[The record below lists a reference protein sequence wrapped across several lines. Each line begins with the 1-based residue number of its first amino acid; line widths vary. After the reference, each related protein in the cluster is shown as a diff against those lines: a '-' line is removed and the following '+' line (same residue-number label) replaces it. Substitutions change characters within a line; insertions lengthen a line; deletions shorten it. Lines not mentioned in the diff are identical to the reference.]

1 MHEAF
6 NISNILQLTVQIECI
21 AAHDNFIQVHDING
35 INFPVVQQI
44 ENSKGASL
52 FALNIQHHKTMSGE
66 NVAVVRMCVA
76 VKRRLYLYYWKK
88 PEFVLFANSD
98 VTLKDIP
105 KTLVWGEQTVCV
117 GYKGEYCLH
126 KVLQS
131 KDDGQQDLFTTGS
144 RSSEP
149 CLTKITDTS
158 FALGRE
164 NQTVV
169 VNDKGSAEKSKV
181 LKWSDT
187 PTGLVWDNPYLLG
200 ILSDSIEIQHL
211 DPGGLIQTLP
221 NLPKVRFI
229 VRARQGL
236 LIAASVSSVWYINA
250 IEVATQRKVLLDSKQ
265 FELAIQLTHTS
276 NETEDEKKE
285 IIHHIHTL
293 LAYDLF
299 KKKDFF
305 ASMKEFLILKT
316 DPYDVIRLF
325 PDLLPQSTP
334 ATNQESHE
342 NLTDTEKENGIQAL
356 IDYLTEIRRNT
367 QTDVQGSVNASGNL
381 NERSACTKSTQ
392 QLLQIID
399 TTLLKCYLQ
408 TNDALIAPLLR
419 LNYCHLGETER
430 ILKKHEKHNELI
442 ILYQVKGHPRKA
454 LELLQS
460 EGTIDRNVSYLQKL
474 GSDHIG
480 LILEF
485 ADWVLKKAPEEGLKI
500 FTEELPEVEQLPR
513 PRVLDYLIRSHPSL
527 VIPYA
532 EHVVHTWND
541 TNPLFHNTLVHFYKE
556 KALSGDTSAVHAHK
570 KLFDF
575 LQKSPHYTPD
585 TVLMSFPTNN
595 LLEER
600 AIILGKLGRHEQALI
615 IYMRVLGDVAK
626 AIEYCESVYDPMQ
639 PTSKDVYMYLLQV
652 ILDPNK
658 ATLLLPDVN
667 FSPKTSEPDVE
678 MALEFLEKYAPR
690 INPFKALTVLPSN
703 IPVSRINK
711 FLQISLHEKVKERRR
726 VQLLKGLL
734 YAENLQCQEIRLQL
748 LNKNFVISDLN
759 LCPVCKKRFGNQSA
773 LVRYPNGD
781 VVHYSCQDK
790 KL

>member
-367 QTDVQGSVNASGNL
+367 QTDVQ
-381 NERSACTKSTQ
+381 
-392 QLLQIID
+392 
-399 TTLLKCYLQ
+399 
-408 TNDALIAPLLR
+408 
-419 LNYCHLGETER
+419 
-430 ILKKHEKHNELI
+430 
-442 ILYQVKGHPRKA
+442 VKGHPRKA